1 MKFLLISFF
10 LTISTLSSNA
20 NLVSAEVA
28 INDKDLL
35 PQYEIVGAGTGVQGT
50 YLINVTIISKKKN
63 PNDDLFKR
71 TAVHGVLFKGFSSK
85 ENRQMQKP
93 LAGNSANEVQHADF
107 YKDFFSESGS
117 ATDYA
122 SIIDGSRK
130 VIKSGKEYRI
140 TVKVSV
146 NKDNLRS
153 YLESLGIVKALNS
166 AF

>member
-10 LTISTLSSNA
+10 LIISTLSSNA

-28 INDKDLL
+28 INDKNLL

-93 LAGNSANEVQHADF
+93 LAGNPANEVQHADF

-153 YLESLGIVKALNS
+153 YLESLGIIKTLNS

>member
-1 MKFLLISFF
+1 MKFLLTLFTFI
-10 LTISTLSSNA
+10 ISTLSSNA
-20 NLVSAEVA
+20 NLNFAKVA
-28 INDKDLL
+28 TSDKELL

-50 YLINVTIISKKKN
+50 YLIDVTIISKKKN
-63 PNDDLFKR
+63 PDDNLFKR
-71 TAVHGVLFKGFSSK
+71 TAVHGILFKGFSSK
-85 ENRQMQKP
+85 ENRQMQRP
-93 LAGNSANEVQHADF
+93 LAGNAANEVQHADF

-117 ATDYA
+117 ATNYA

-130 VIKSGKEYRI
+130 VIKSGKEYRV

-153 YLESLGIVKALNS
+153 YLESLGIIKTLDF